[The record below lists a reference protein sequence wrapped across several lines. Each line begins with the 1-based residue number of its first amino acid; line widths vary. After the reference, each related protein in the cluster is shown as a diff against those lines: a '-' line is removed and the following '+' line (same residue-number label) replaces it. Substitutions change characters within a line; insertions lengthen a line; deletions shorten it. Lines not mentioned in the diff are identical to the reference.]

1 MVVCLKEGIAK
12 RSLIKE
18 IRKRTKNMVGFSVV
32 SQGHH
37 GYLTRSDRNF
47 VRECWFLHQTGLLR

>member
-1 MVVCLKEGIAK
+1 MLREA
-12 RSLIKE
+12 LIKE

-32 SQGHH
+32 SRGHR

>member
-1 MVVCLKEGIAK
+1 MLREA
-12 RSLIKE
+12 LIKE
-18 IRKRTKNMVGFSVV
+18 IRKRTKNTVGFSVV
-32 SQGHH
+32 SRGHR